1 MRVESAGW
9 LLLLQAEPQMD
20 TDGHGWTQMASP
32 TDAICVHLWF
42 RLDDLPERSS
52 RPAHES
58 PTPEEGT
65 MSVRLDRN
73 LAFLLLGIWLI
84 IWGLIQFIPAGIPG
98 ILYVLAIIAII
109 AGVLFIIRR

>member
-1 MRVESAGW
+1 
-9 LLLLQAEPQMD
+9 
-20 TDGHGWTQMASP
+20 
-32 TDAICVHLWF
+32 
-42 RLDDLPERSS
+42 
-52 RPAHES
+52 
-58 PTPEEGT
+58 